1 MASFCFSPMLFFLYP
16 LNVGLDLHWFV
27 DTRGN

>member
-16 LNVGLDLHWFV
+16 LNVGVVLHWIV
-27 DTRGN
+27 DTLEN